1 LSVLTTLKYTPDT
14 HSKETLNTEQC
25 TAGIYNDGVNE
36 QEETGWNLPSTN
48 VYEISMKFSLQYLL
62 FCLLAVLI
70 GTGSIGT
77 SDLQAQSFGQN
88 KVQYE
93 EFDWTFIRSDN
104 FDVYFY
110 PGHRDLA
117 VFAAEVAEKA
127 LQQISDELDWRL
139 TERISVIVYASH
151 NDFQQTNVTLSY
163 LPEGVGGF
171 TELFKNRIVVPFE
184 GDYEQ
189 FRHVIHH
196 ELVHGVMNDFLYG
209 GSIQSIVSGRV
220 TVQLP
225 MWMSEGYPEFSSTYW
240 DTKAD
245 MILRDLA
252 INMQIPKVQQLNG
265 YLAYKG
271 GQSVM
276 KYISDTYGKP
286 KIGELFNQIKRKRSV
301 QTGLESALGGEFDE
315 LSKRWRKYI
324 RKQYWPDIEGRED
337 VQDISTQLTDHEKL
351 RNYYNIAPAISPD
364 GGRIAI
370 LSDRD
375 GYADIYLISALDG
388 NEIKKL
394 VNGNRTP
401 DFEELKW
408 LQSGITWSPN
418 GKYIALT
425 SKAGEQDGLNIIDVE
440 TGEKKTLKFKVPN
453 LFTADWSPDTSKIVM
468 VGHDGAKS
476 DLYVYDFDTKKLRNL
491 TNDLYSD
498 TEPRWSP
505 DGRKIVFVSD
515 RNGKSGNPG
524 QPMHEYDYTNKDIYT
539 YSLETDSI
547 ERITSTP
554 YEENYPVWAHT
565 TNKIAYT
572 SDESGIHNIYIHDLD
587 TGEQYAVTN
596 VLTGIQQLS
605 WSPDDTRLVFTG
617 YREGGWDI
625 YTLTNPLKI
634 ESRSIDPP
642 LTNFR
647 KKQQKEDLPVIYSRP
662 DVDTGFLTNL
672 DIGKKGQKKTART
685 NRQGGQYSRYV
696 FAPGY
701 EWQQEGPD
709 SLDAFPDTLAS
720 RDEEGKYVAHDYK
733 TRFTLDLIN
742 SQAAYNTFFGFQGS
756 TVFMFSDIL
765 GNHRFQLAT
774 DLFIDLQNSSYYL
787 TYNYLEKQTNYGL
800 TVFNFPNFF
809 QDYYTPI
816 IYRYRNY
823 GAIGSLSRPFSKFS
837 RIDFDAMYYN
847 VEMQTLQIP
856 PDHPMY
862 QYELIQTVIPS
873 ISYVY
878 DNSIWAYTGPHDGT
892 RFNLTYTQSPKYN
905 ANSLDF
911 KTGEF
916 DFRKYWMINRDYSAA
931 LRLSGGMSEGKNAQ
945 RFFLGGVPN
954 WFNRRFRQNL
964 SDYIRDPENI
974 YFSKFVMPVRGSR
987 YYERAGTRYALL
999 NAEFRFPFIQYF
1011 LMRFPLPVFF
1021 QNVRGNFFWDSGV
1034 AWGDGTGG
1042 QKLNILRKNQY
1053 GKHVFDDMIA
1063 GYGYGFR
1070 INMGYFLLKIDVAW
1084 EVTSFHLF
1092 GDASQPKYYFSIGTD
1107 F

>member
-1 LSVLTTLKYTPDT
+1 MKSAIKYGSV
-14 HSKETLNTEQC
+14 
-25 TAGIYNDGVNE
+25 
-36 QEETGWNLPSTN
+36 
-48 VYEISMKFSLQYLL
+48 YLL
-62 FCLLAVLI
+62 AFLFVFGAPGLA
-70 GTGSIGT
+70 
-77 SDLQAQSFGQN
+77 DLQAQTFGQN

-93 EFDWTFIRSDN
+93 EFDWAFIRSDN

-127 LQQISDELDWRL
+127 LQQISEELNWKL
-139 TERISVIVYASH
+139 TERISILVYASH

-171 TELFKNRIVVPFE
+171 TELFKNRIVVPYE

-196 ELVHGVMNDFLYG
+196 ELVHGVINDFLYG

-225 MWMSEGYPEFSSTYW
+225 SWMSEGYPEFSSTYW

-252 INMQIPKVQQLNG
+252 INGQIPRVQQLNG

-286 KIGELFNQIKRKRSV
+286 KIGELFNQIKRKRNIQEGV
-301 QTGLESALGGEFDE
+301 KSALGGEFDE

-324 RKQYWPDIEGRED
+324 RKQYWPDIQGRED
-337 VQDISTQLTDHEKL
+337 VQDIAKQLTDHEEL

-370 LSDRD
+370 LSDRE
-375 GYADIYLISALDG
+375 GYADIFLISALDG
-388 NEIKKL
+388 KEIKKL
-394 VNGNRTP
+394 VSGNRTP

-425 SKAGEQDGLNIIDVE
+425 SKAGEKDGLNIINVK

-468 VGHDGAKS
+468 IGHDGAKS
-476 DLYVYDFDTKKLRNL
+476 DIYVYDFDSKELENV

-498 TEPRWSP
+498 SEPRWSP
-505 DGRKIVFVSD
+505 DGEKIVFVSD
-515 RNGKSGNPG
+515 RQSHTGDPE
-524 QPMHEYDYTNKDIYT
+524 QPMNEYDYTNKDIYV
-539 YSLETDSI
+539 YSLKTDSI
-547 ERITSTP
+547 KLITDSP

-565 TNKIAYT
+565 ENKIAYT
-572 SDESGIHNIYIHDLD
+572 SDESGVYNIYIHDLD
-587 TGEQYAVTN
+587 SGEQYAITN
-596 VLTGIQQLS
+596 VLTGVQQLS
-605 WSPDDTRLVFTG
+605 WSSDDSRLIFTG
-617 YREGGWDI
+617 FHESGWDI
-625 YTLTNPLKI
+625 YTLTNPLEI
-634 ESRSIDPP
+634 EPGSIDPP

-647 KKQQKEDLPVIYSRP
+647 KKQQEGDLPVIYSRP
-662 DVDTGFLTNL
+662 DVDTGFLA
-672 DIGKKGQKKTART
+672 DINIEKEKPKKNAQ
-685 NRQGGQYSRYV
+685 NDRQGGQYSRYI

-701 EWQQEGPD
+701 EWQQSGSD

-720 RDEEGKYVAHDYK
+720 RDEQGDYVAHDYK

-823 GAIGSLSRPFSKFS
+823 GAIGSLSRPFSKFT
-837 RIDFDAMYYN
+837 RIDFDAMFYN
-847 VEMQTLQIP
+847 VEMQTLNISPNDPTWGQFYRREKI
-856 PDHPMY
+856 
-862 QYELIQTVIPS
+862 ETVLPS
-873 ISYVY
+873 VSFVY
-878 DNSIWAYTGPHDGT
+878 DNTIWAYTGPHDGT

-916 DFRKYWMINRDYSAA
+916 DFRKYWMIHRDYSMA
-931 LRLSGGMSEGKNAQ
+931 LRLTGGLSEGQNAQ
-945 RFFLGGVPN
+945 MFFMGGVPN
-954 WFNRRFRQNL
+954 WLNRRFRESL
-964 SDYIRDPENI
+964 STYVSSPDSV

-1011 LMRFPLPVFF
+1011 MMRFPLPVFF

-1034 AWGDGTGG
+1034 AWGGG
-1042 QKLNILRKNQY
+1042 AGNQNLNILKSNQY

-1070 INMGYFLLKIDVAW
+1070 INMGYFLMKIDVAW
-1084 EVTSFHLF
+1084 EITSFHLF
-1092 GDASQPKYYFSIGTD
+1092 GDASPPKYYFSIGTD